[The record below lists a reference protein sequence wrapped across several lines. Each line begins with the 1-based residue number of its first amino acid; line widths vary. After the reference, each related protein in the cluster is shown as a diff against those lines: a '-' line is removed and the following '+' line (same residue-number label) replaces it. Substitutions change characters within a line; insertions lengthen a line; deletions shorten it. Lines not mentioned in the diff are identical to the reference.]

1 MQCGLLGKTLSH
13 SYSPKLHNLLGDYP
27 YSLYE
32 VAPEKLAD
40 FLNHESFTG
49 VNVTTPYKKDVIAC
63 CDELSPAAKHLE
75 AVNTIVRQDDG
86 KLIGHN
92 TDYFGFRSMVER
104 SGLEIIGKKVL
115 ILGSGGASATV
126 VSVLKEL
133 GADAVVISRS
143 GENNYNNLQLHADA
157 TLIVNTTPVG
167 MYPNVGVSPVDLSR
181 FPRLEGVLDIIYN
194 PRRTELLMQAEK
206 LGIVAENGLWML
218 VAQAKE
224 SAQWFTGKEIP
235 DSAIGE
241 IYEKLQN
248 DTENLVLIG
257 MPGCGKSTV
266 GALLAEKTGKRF
278 VDTDKVIEETAGI
291 SIPEIFA
298 TFGEEHFRKLEADVL
313 RRLGMESGLVIA
325 TGGGCVTV
333 PENYPAL
340 HQNGTIIWLK
350 RDIHKLPLEGR
361 PLSHRDSLQKMYA
374 QREPLYQAFA
384 DMVVDN
390 NGCPD
395 DAAAQIL
402 SILNKGDVL

>member
-1 MQCGLLGKTLSH
+1 MQCGLLGRTLSH
-13 SYSPKLHNLLGDYP
+13 SYSPKIHKLLGDYP

-32 VAPEKLAD
+32 VAPEELKD
-40 FLNHESFTG
+40 FLNNEPFTG
-49 VNVTTPYKKDVIAC
+49 VNVTMPYKKDVIPY
-63 CDELSPAAKHLE
+63 CDELSPAAKLLG
-75 AVNTIVRQDDG
+75 AVNTVVRQGNG

-104 SGLEIIGKKVL
+104 SGLEVKNKKVL
-115 ILGSGGASATV
+115 VLGSGGASATV
-126 VSVLKEL
+126 VAVLNKL
-133 GADAVVISRS
+133 GANVVIISRS
-143 GENNYNNLQLHADA
+143 GKNNYNNLELHTDA
-157 TLIVNTTPVG
+157 QLIVNATPVG

-194 PRRTELLMQAEK
+194 PCRTELLMQAEK
-206 LGIVAENGLWML
+206 LGIVAVNGLWML

-278 VDTDKVIEETAGI
+278 VDTDKVIEETAGM

-325 TGGGCVTV
+325 TGGGCVTL

-350 RDIHKLPLEGR
+350 REIHKLPVTGR
-361 PLSHRDSLQKMYA
+361 PLSHKDSLQKMYTR
-374 QREPLYQAFA
+374 REPLYQAFA

-402 SILNKGDVL
+402 SALDKGDVL